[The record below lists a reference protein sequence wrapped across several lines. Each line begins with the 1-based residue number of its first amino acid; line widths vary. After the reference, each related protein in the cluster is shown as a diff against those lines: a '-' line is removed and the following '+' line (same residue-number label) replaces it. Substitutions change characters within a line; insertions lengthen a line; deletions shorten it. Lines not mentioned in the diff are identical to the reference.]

1 VIPARRS
8 QPSLRRRL
16 MLNML
21 LPAAALAAALGVGGW
36 LMIRGV
42 VEAAHDRLLDG
53 SVLAI
58 AERLTVDED
67 NEVTVDLPPVALGML
82 ESQAHDSIYY
92 NLTYDGT
99 LVTGYQDLPRP
110 QLTRL
115 AVGETKHWDAVY
127 RGSRIRIAAQLR
139 RVFGKPNPILVEVAE
154 TTNARRAIEYRML
167 AALGGLELGLLALVG
182 WLTWRGIGRGLE
194 PLAALG
200 REIDAR
206 SVPGAINLKSL
217 NVSAVPREALPPAVA
232 LNALLER
239 LEQSIG
245 AIRRFTADASHQM
258 RTPLTILRTHLGILQ
273 QRGIDTP
280 EGRAALEDIE
290 GATRR
295 FERLLAQLLAL
306 ARADESGSGEDETE
320 TVDLARIAAAVVA
333 ERVPQAIANGVDIQ
347 FEGPEEPVPIASNEI
362 LTQEIVA
369 NLVDNAIRYN
379 REGGAVIV
387 RVMAAESG
395 GRLEVEDEGPGIPA
409 TDRARVFE
417 RFYRIPRRG
426 GPEGSG
432 LGLAI
437 VRALAD
443 RLGADVRLQDGKDGT
458 GLLTIVHFRGVVANV
473 GPRGDTEPIGTIKG
487 AG

>member
-1 VIPARRS
+1 
-8 QPSLRRRL
+8 

-21 LPAAALAAALGVGGW
+21 LPAVALAAALGVGGW
-36 LMIRGV
+36 LMIRNV

-92 NLTYDGT
+92 TVTYDGA
-99 LVTGYQDLPRP
+99 LVTGYEDLPQP
-110 QLTRL
+110 DLTRR
-115 AVGETKHWDAVY
+115 AAGETIHSDAVY
-127 RGSRIRIAAQLR
+127 RGNPIRIAAQLR
-139 RVFGKPNPILVEVAE
+139 RVFGKPDPVLVEVAE

-167 AALGGLELGLLALVG
+167 AALGLLELGLLGLVG
-182 WLTWRGIGRGLE
+182 WLTWRGIGNGLQ
-194 PLAALG
+194 PLGALG

-206 SVPGAINLKSL
+206 SVPGAISLKPL
-217 NVSAVPREALPPAVA
+217 DLSAVPREALAPAVA

-245 AIRRFTADASHQM
+245 AVRRFTADASHQM

-273 QRGIDTP
+273 RRGIDTP
-280 EGRAALEDIE
+280 EGRAALDDIE
-290 GATRR
+290 AATKRL
-295 FERLLAQLLAL
+295 ERLLAQLIAL
-306 ARADESGSGEDETE
+306 ARADEGGSAEDETE
-320 TVDLARIAAAVVA
+320 YVDLARVAAAVVA
-333 ERVPQAIANGVDIQ
+333 ERVPQALAAGTDIQ
-347 FEGPEEPVPIASNEI
+347 FEGPEVPVPIAANEV
-362 LTQEIVA
+362 LTGEIVV
-369 NLVDNAIRYN
+369 NLLDNAIRYN
-379 REGGAVIV
+379 RPGAPVVV
-387 RVMAAESG
+387 RVAAADIG

-409 TDRARVFE
+409 SDRARVFE
-417 RFYRIPRRG
+417 RFYRIPRKG

-443 RLGADVRLQDGKDGT
+443 RLGADVRLDDRKGGT
-458 GLLTIVHFRGVVANV
+458 GLLAIVHFRGAVATT
-473 GPRGDTEPIGTIKG
+473 GPRADTEIGMIRRLV
-487 AG
+487 

>member
-1 VIPARRS
+1 VIPAKPS

-21 LPAAALAAALGVGGW
+21 LPAAALAVALGVGGW
-36 LMIRGV
+36 LMIRNV

-92 NLTYDGT
+92 NVTYNGA

-110 QLTRL
+110 DLTRL
-115 AVGETKHWDAVY
+115 AAGATTHWDAVY
-127 RGSRIRIAAQLR
+127 RGNPIRVAAQLR
-139 RVFGKPNPILVEVAE
+139 RVFGKPDPVLVEVAE

-167 AALGGLELGLLALVG
+167 AALGGLELGLLGLVG
-182 WLTWRGIGRGLE
+182 WLTWRGIGHGLE
-194 PLAALG
+194 PLTALG
-200 REIDAR
+200 SEIDAR
-206 SVPGAINLKSL
+206 SVPGAINLRPL
-217 NVSAVPREALPPAVA
+217 DLSAVPREALPPAVA

-273 QRGIDTP
+273 QRSIDTP
-280 EGRAALEDIE
+280 EGRAALDDIG

-295 FERLLAQLLAL
+295 LERLLAQLIAL
-306 ARADESGSGEDETE
+306 ARADEGDSAEDETE
-320 TVDLARIAAAVVA
+320 TVDLARIAAAAVA
-333 ERVPQAIANGVDIQ
+333 ERVPQALATGVDIQ
-347 FEGPEEPVPIASNEI
+347 YEAPEGPVPIASKEV
-362 LTQEIVA
+362 LTGEIVA

-379 REGGAVIV
+379 RKGGAVIV
-387 RVMAAESG
+387 RVMAGESA
-395 GRLEVEDEGPGIPA
+395 GRLEVEDEGPGIA
-409 TDRARVFE
+409 ASDRARVFE

-443 RLGADVRLQDGKDGT
+443 RLGADVRLHDGKNGT
-458 GLLTIVHFRGVVANV
+458 GLLAVVHFRGAIAKAS
-473 GPRGDTEPIGTIKG
+473 PTADTEPIGTIKG